1 MKTEFANSIL
11 VQESSEYFYQISSIL
26 IILSYRPTVSKLVHF
41 LRQCISTNQCD
52 CEITI

>member
-41 LRQCISTNQCD
+41 LSQCISTNQCD